1 MIRQTGSTLDVYIV
15 EKHEIDTVWDDV
27 KELIAKTNDDVL
39 NEEDILEY
47 LKTGYYI
54 LWIAT
59 EKDSDTI
66 VGAMTIEYAY
76 YPKYKMCR
84 IATIAGK
91 RMSEW
96 IGDLYMLENWA
107 KAQGCD
113 YMDMYARRGWKKMLK
128 DYKEDCILLRKKL

>member
-1 MIRQTGSTLDVYIV
+1 MIIMKGSTLDHKII
-15 EKHEIDTVWDDV
+15 EKHEVHNIWNNV
-27 KELIAKTNDDVL
+27 KGLISQTNDDVL
-39 NEEDILEY
+39 NEEDVLEY
-47 LKTGYYI
+47 LNSGHYT

-59 EKDSDTI
+59 EPDSDNI
-66 VGAMTIEYAY
+66 LFAMTIHFAY
-76 YPKYKMCR
+76 YPKHKMCR
-84 IATIAGK
+84 IATIAGE

-96 IGDLYMLENWA
+96 IGDLYMLEDWA

>member
-1 MIRQTGSTLDVYIV
+1 MIRLKGSTLDHTII
-15 EKHEIDTVWDDV
+15 EKHEVTDIWNDV
-27 KELIAKTNDDVL
+27 KDLIAKTNDDVL

-47 LKTGYYI
+47 LKSGHFI

-59 EKDSDTI
+59 KTDSDNI
-66 VGAMTIEYAY
+66 LFAMTLHFAY
-76 YPKYKMCR
+76 YPKHKMCR
-84 IATIAGK
+84 VATIAGE

-96 IGDLYMLENWA
+96 ISDLYILEDWA